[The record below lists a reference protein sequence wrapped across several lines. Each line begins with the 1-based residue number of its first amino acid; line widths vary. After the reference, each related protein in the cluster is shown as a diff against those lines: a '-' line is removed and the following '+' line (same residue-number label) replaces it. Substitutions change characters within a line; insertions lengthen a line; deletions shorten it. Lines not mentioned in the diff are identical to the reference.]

1 MKMREI
7 EVCEPCCG
15 SCGYFG
21 EYTKDHGCNRLK
33 IAEVYARDEACKG
46 YIPRKK
52 MKVFV
57 EENEE

>member
-1 MKMREI
+1 MHEI

-21 EYTKDHGCNRLK
+21 EYKNDHGCFRLK
-33 IAEVYARDEACKG
+33 ISEVYARDKACEG
-46 YIPRKK
+46 YVPRKK

-57 EENEE
+57 KDKED